1 MAIIRGHESLPDG
14 YKMHRWNGP
23 SEFPMVITVFS
34 APNYC
39 DVYGNKGAVIKFE
52 NNTLNIQQ
60 YNCAKHPY
68 HLQNFMDVF
77 TWSIPYVCSKI
88 IEMMISICKKGVADE
103 LEEPKKESV
112 PLDMPKS
119 IFFDI
124 STNIKESEILRN
136 KVKAMSRMMKMYRIL
151 QYF

>member
-1 MAIIRGHESLPDG
+1 
-14 YKMHRWNGP
+14 MHRWNGP